1 MKQLSNKIKQEV
13 LSLPSEERLELINEL
28 IRSINI
34 SPQPDID
41 KKWKK
46 EAEKRVKDLDESN
59 VQSIDGEQVF
69 NEIRS
74 RLK

>member
-13 LSLPSEERLELINEL
+13 LSLPSEEKLELINEL
-28 IRSINI
+28 IRSLNI

-41 KKWKK
+41 NKWKK

>member
-1 MKQLSNKIKQEV
+1 MKELSNKKKQEV

-28 IRSINI
+28 IRSLNI

-41 KKWKK
+41 DKWKK